1 MIVGGE
7 GGTLSQRSRNRR
19 KSDRIRVA
27 ETPDRIL
34 CTTCVY
40 HLFWASQTTEN
51 PEQADQSRL
60 LNESEVEFKHLRSG
74 IEIACKAWAAER
86 GMLRE
91 YVSNVAAE
99 WARRSAMAN

>member
-1 MIVGGE
+1 
-7 GGTLSQRSRNRR
+7 
-19 KSDRIRVA
+19 
-27 ETPDRIL
+27 L